1 MVKSPSSDQA
11 SLLPPH
17 RPRGAVN
24 HLPGDLLLWYDRNR
38 RHLPWRTA
46 PGQTADPY
54 HVWLSEIMLQQTTV
68 VTVGPYF
75 KRFLARWPSI
85 ADLAA
90 APLDEVLI
98 EWAGLGYYARA
109 RNLHKCAV
117 TITEQYGGC
126 LPDSEP
132 ALLALPGIGV
142 YTAAAIAAIAFDHPA
157 TPVDGNFERVMARLH
172 AVEQPMP
179 TAKSR
184 LRDLAAALTPAHR
197 PGDYAQ
203 AVMDLGATVC
213 TPRNPKCMI
222 CPWSAACAA
231 RIAGIAEDLPRK
243 SPKKRKP
250 TRYGTAFWCLN
261 SEGDVLLRRRPPSGL
276 LGGMMEIPS
285 TVWVEDPQKEGAATS
300 QAPATADWRPLPGL
314 VRHTFT
320 HFHLELRVMATR
332 VETAS
337 DMENARWHPISGLGR
352 AGLPS
357 VMIKIARHA
366 LSHADHGL

>member
-1 MVKSPSSDQA
+1 M
-11 SLLPPH
+11 LPPH
-17 RPRGAVN
+17 LPRGAAN
-24 HLPGDLLLWYDRNR
+24 RLPGDLLLWYDRNR
-38 RHLPWRTA
+38 RHLPWRAA

-68 VTVGPYF
+68 ATVGPYF
-75 KRFLARWPSI
+75 KRFLARWPNV

-117 TITEQYGGC
+117 TIAEHHGGC
-126 LPDSEP
+126 FPDSEP
-132 ALLALPGIGV
+132 ALLALPGVGV

-179 TAKSR
+179 AAKPR
-184 LRDLAAALTPAHR
+184 LRDLAATLTPTHR

-213 TPRNPKCMI
+213 TPRNPKCII
-222 CPWSAACAA
+222 CPWSDACAA
-231 RIAGIAEDLPRK
+231 RIAGIAEALPRK
-243 SPKKRKP
+243 VPKKRKP
-250 TRYGTAFWCLN
+250 TRHGTAFWYLN
-261 SEGDVLLRRRPPSGL
+261 PEGDVLLRRRPPSGL

-285 TVWVEDPQKEGAATS
+285 TVWVEDPHKESVATS
-300 QAPATADWRPLPGL
+300 QAPVPADWRPLPGL

-332 VETAS
+332 IETAG
-337 DMENARWHPISGLGR
+337 DMANTRWHPIASLGR

-357 VMIKIARHA
+357 VMIKIVRHA
-366 LSHADHGL
+366 LSHAGHGL